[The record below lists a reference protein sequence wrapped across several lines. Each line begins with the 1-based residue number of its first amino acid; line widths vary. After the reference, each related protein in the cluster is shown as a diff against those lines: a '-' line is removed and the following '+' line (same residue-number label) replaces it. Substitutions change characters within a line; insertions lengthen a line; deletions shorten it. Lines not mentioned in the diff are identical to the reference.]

1 MQQLVSCAILHS
13 TSGKLAFTCSLL
25 LLTAEKY
32 HLAGQL
38 LQWSVQHGGP
48 GIPMLR
54 EQQYCLM
61 LGHQYSLEHISM
73 PHSDVDQILQ
83 LVSSRIPHVMCYEV
97 CHLVTA

>member
-1 MQQLVSCAILHS
+1 MQELVSCAVLQGS
-13 TSGKLAFTCSLL
+13 SCKLAFTCSLPL
-25 LLTAEKY
+25 LAAEKY
-32 HLAGQL
+32 RLAGQL

-48 GIPMLR
+48 GIPMLT

-61 LGHQYSLEHISM
+61 LGHQYSVEDISV
-73 PHSDVDQILQ
+73 PDVDQILQ